1 MSIFPHLLRIWRRV
15 IYKPFSTIKSE
26 YPTFVV
32 VRVAWMVAVRYQ
44 VPRYCGWKLDICQL
58 LSDAVV
64 LSDTKYRDIADGN
77 IVRDLR

>member
-1 MSIFPHLLRIWRRV
+1 MVTKIIGYSDFM
-15 IYKPFSTIKSE
+15 
-26 YPTFVV
+26 V
-32 VRVAWMVAVRYQ
+32 VRVAWRVAVRYQ

-77 IVRDLR
+77 SDITLKSPESLSCQIPSTAI